1 MTLQKT
7 TISFL
12 KNRKSNVIDN
22 NREDG
27 DNIEDKKGE
36 SNITKKFEAILE
48 KIKNLVKVGKL
59 LNIEIC

>member
-1 MTLQKT
+1 MQKT

-22 NREDG
+22 NIEDG

>member
-1 MTLQKT
+1 MQKT

-36 SNITKKFEAILE
+36 SNITKEFEAILE
-48 KIKNLVKVGKL
+48 KIKNLVKVGEL

>member
-1 MTLQKT
+1 MQKT

-12 KNRKSNVIDN
+12 KNQKSNVIDN

-48 KIKNLVKVGKL
+48 KIKNLVKVGEL

>member
-1 MTLQKT
+1 MQKT

-48 KIKNLVKVGKL
+48 KIKNLVKVGEL

>member
-1 MTLQKT
+1 MQKT